1 MNYFDKLPIIS
12 YDNNLARNLL
22 ARARF
27 TQNTMKNKAAY
38 YPYTIKDGQRADS
51 LSDDYYNSPGY
62 EWLIYFANDIIDP
75 YYDMPMNDD
84 NFFNHIVNKYGTYET
99 AMRKILYYRHDW
111 ASAIEDRITVAAFE
125 ALSFA
130 YKKYYDPVLDY
141 NLQPASY
148 KRNSEDWVASTNK
161 TIALTLTSVTGTF
174 LYDEEVRINSSNY
187 GTVTY
192 VDTGVVYLQH
202 IVGTFTAGATV
213 TGVTSGATATIA
225 AGGVT
230 TISLSI
236 PDGSAEA
243 PNSGKPDERA
253 FWAPVTA
260 FQHEEEKNA
269 QKKEI
274 RLMDV
279 RHRSTADDT
288 LRRVL
293 KSK

>member
-12 YDNNLARNLL
+12 YDNNLARNIL

-27 TQNTMKNKAAY
+27 TQNTMKNRTAY
-38 YPYTIKDGQRADS
+38 YPYTMSEGQRSDT
-51 LSDDYYNSPGY
+51 LSNDYYDNPGY

-75 YYDMPMNDD
+75 YYDMPMSDD
-84 NFFNHIVNKYGTYET
+84 NFYNYIVSKYGTYET
-99 AMRKILYYRHDW
+99 AMRKILYYRNDW
-111 ASAIEDRITVAAFE
+111 ANAIEERITVAEFE
-125 ALSFA
+125 ALSFSH
-130 YKKYYDPVLDY
+130 KKYYDPVLDY

-148 KRNSEDWVASTNK
+148 KRNTEDWVTSTNK
-161 TIALTLTSVTGTF
+161 IITLTLTGVTGTF

-225 AGGVT
+225 ADGVAT
-230 TISLSI
+230 SVNIQ
-236 PDGSAEA
+236 DGSVE
-243 PNSGKPDERA
+243 GKPDERV

-279 RHRSTADDT
+279 RYKSSADDT
-288 LRRVL
+288 LRQVL

>member
-27 TQNTMKNKAAY
+27 TQNTMNNKAAY

-75 YYDMPMNDD
+75 YYDLPMTED
-84 NFFNHIVNKYGTYET
+84 NFYNHIVSKYGTYEN

-111 ASAIEDRITVAAFE
+111 ANALDERLTIAEFN

-174 LYDEEVRINSSNY
+174 LFDEEVRINNSNY

-202 IVGTFTAGATV
+202 IVGAFTAGATV
-213 TGVTSGATATIA
+213 TGVTSGATATIDTE
-225 AGGVT
+225 GVT
-230 TISLSI
+230 TLSVNI
-236 PDGSAEA
+236 QDGTVA
-243 PNSGKPDERA
+243 GKPDERA
-253 FWAPVTA
+253 FWSPVTA
-260 FQHEEEKNA
+260 FQYEEEENA
-269 QKKEI
+269 KRKEI

-279 RHRSTADDT
+279 RHKSTADDT
-288 LRRVL
+288 LRQVL

>member
-12 YDNNLARNLL
+12 YNNNLARNIL

-27 TQNTMKNKAAY
+27 TQNTMKNRAAY
-38 YPYTIKDGQRADS
+38 YPYTIENGQRADS
-51 LSDDYYNSPGY
+51 LSDDYYNNPGY
-62 EWLIYFANDIIDP
+62 EWLIYFANDIVDP
-75 YYDMPMNDD
+75 YYDLPMTED
-84 NFFNHIVNKYGTYET
+84 NFYNHIVSKYGTYEI

-111 ASAIEDRITVAAFE
+111 ANAIEDRITVAEFE

-148 KRNSEDWVASTNK
+148 KRNTEDWVASTNK
-161 TIALTLTSVTGTF
+161 IITLTLTGVTGTF
-174 LYDEEVRINSSNY
+174 LYDEEVQVNSSNY

-192 VDTGVVYLQH
+192 VDTSVVYLQH

-225 AGGVT
+225 ADGVAT
-230 TISLSI
+230 SVNIQ
-236 PDGSAEA
+236 DGTVA
-243 PNSGKPDERA
+243 GKPDETI

-260 FQHEEEKNA
+260 FQHEEEQQA
-269 QKKEI
+269 MKKEI

-279 RHRSTADDT
+279 RYKSTADDT
-288 LRRVL
+288 LRQVL